1 MTKLVGIG
9 LGRDVQIISIVT
21 MTKLVGIGLGRDVPN
36 PRIIVTIYVGRDAPP
51 NRLIIKGKVI
61 RIYVT
66 IAYL

>member
-1 MTKLVGIG
+1 MTY
-9 LGRDVQIISIVT
+9 QIISIVT